1 MSNHQDCLTVSK
13 LNTRIRNLL
22 EEGISNIWV
31 NGEISNFHHH
41 PASGH
46 MYFTLKDDSSE
57 IRCTMFSMN
66 NVHLKFSPED
76 GMEVRLLGNV
86 TIYEKRGQVQLRVS
100 IMESQGLGEL
110 HKTFEALKQS
120 LEKEG
125 LFEEVHKKKIPPY
138 PNRIGVLTSGSGAA
152 YRDIQNVLN
161 RRAPQVNI
169 ILHSVK
175 VQGKGSSQEIASG
188 IELFNSHN
196 SVDVIIVARGGG
208 SIEDLWAFNE
218 EKVARSIFS
227 SSIPIITGVGHQTDF
242 TIADFVSDLRAPTPS
257 VAAEI
262 AAPHRDELLSELSNY
277 KTRMLRIVQGQLEQR
292 WLMFDQIEKRI
303 TIQSP
308 TKKIKNQIFDLDQ
321 VKNRIQKAFLKKEDI
336 LSEQISHLS
345 KQLSSL
351 GPYQVLERGYAIPM
365 DENGSVIRSSRHIDL
380 GQSFKLKMAKDSF
393 IAKKTSDIKDE

>member
-1 MSNHQDCLTVSK
+1 MK
-13 LNTRIRNLL
+13 
-22 EEGISNIWV
+22 
-31 NGEISNFHHH
+31 
-41 PASGH
+41 
-46 MYFTLKDDSSE
+46 
-57 IRCTMFSMN
+57 
-66 NVHLKFSPED
+66 
-76 GMEVRLLGNV
+76 
-86 TIYEKRGQVQLRVS
+86 
-100 IMESQGLGEL
+100 
-110 HKTFEALKQS
+110 
-120 LEKEG
+120 
-125 LFEEVHKKKIPPY
+125 
-138 PNRIGVLTSGSGAA
+138 
-152 YRDIQNVLN
+152 
-161 RRAPQVNI
+161 RRAPQINI

-227 SSIPIITGVGHQTDF
+227 SSIPIITGIGPQTDF

-277 KTRMLRIVQGQLEQR
+277 KTKMLRIVQGQIEQR
-292 WLMFDQIEKRI
+292 WLLVDQIEKRI
-303 TIQSP
+303 SIQSP

-321 VKNRIQKAFLKKEDI
+321 VKNRIQKAFLKKEEI
-336 LSEQISHLS
+336 LSGQISHLS

-365 DENGSVIRSSRHIDL
+365 DENGSIIRSSSHIDL